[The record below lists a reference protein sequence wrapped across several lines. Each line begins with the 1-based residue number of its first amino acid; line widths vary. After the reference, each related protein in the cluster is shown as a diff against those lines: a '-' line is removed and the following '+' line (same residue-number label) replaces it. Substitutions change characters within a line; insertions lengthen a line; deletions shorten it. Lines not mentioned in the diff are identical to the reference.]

1 MTRRTFLQRT
11 GQVLLSLGLMPLL
24 PHAWQRAMASP
35 IDAPIPAAY
44 FPPGTKPPATASF
57 KALIFT
63 DSQCSNASYQVW
75 HDTLAAGWARCPEAA
90 FFADLGDLTDN
101 GEADW
106 QWEGF
111 LSALAPYAAEHPF
124 VPVMGNHECYG
135 LDWKDCLPRRYLSTF
150 TFPGNGVST
159 FHGYFYSFTYG
170 PVEFIVLNTQ
180 MLELDGFFGK
190 GHLLHTQLNW
200 LKSREAKPLPW
211 RVALMHKDILA
222 YDEYQPGQDSA
233 GGFSDVGRAFLP
245 ALEEAGIDLVLTGH
259 MHTYRRRGPLH
270 SFQPAEKGPVCIMSG
285 PAGDQHYGVPAD
297 PLDKAAIAQPT
308 EPNYLVLIASP
319 NRLKIECFT
328 LSDEKIDSIA
338 LEK

>member
-159 FHGYFYSFTYG
+159 FRGYFYSFTYG

-211 RVALMHKDILA
+211 RVTLMHKDILA

-308 EPNYLVLIASP
+308 EPNYLVLTASP
-319 NRLKIECFT
+319 EKLTVECFT
-328 LSDEKIDSIA
+328 VSGQKVDNITMEK
-338 LEK
+338 

>member
-44 FPPGTKPPATASF
+44 FPPGTKPPAAASF

-75 HDTLAAGWARCPEAA
+75 HDTLAAGWAKCPEAA

-308 EPNYLVLIASP
+308 EPNYLVLTASP

>member
-75 HDTLAAGWARCPEAA
+75 HDTLAAGWAKCPEAA

>member
-11 GQVLLSLGLMPLL
+11 GQVLLSLWLMPLL

-297 PLDKAAIAQPT
+297 PLDKAAITQPT

>member
-233 GGFSDVGRAFLP
+233 GGFSDVGRTFLP

-308 EPNYLVLIASP
+308 EPNYLVLTASP
-319 NRLKIECFT
+319 EKLTVECFT
-328 LSDEKIDSIA
+328 VSGQKVDNITMEK
-338 LEK
+338 

>member
-75 HDTLAAGWARCPEAA
+75 HDTLAAGWAKCPEAA

-135 LDWKDCLPRRYLSTF
+135 LDWKDCLPQRYLSTF

-308 EPNYLVLIASP
+308 EPNYLVLSASP
-319 NRLKIECFT
+319 EKLTVECFT
-328 LSDEKIDSIA
+328 VNGQKVDNIATEK
-338 LEK
+338 

>member
-1 MTRRTFLQRT
+1 
-11 GQVLLSLGLMPLL
+11 MPLL

-75 HDTLAAGWARCPEAA
+75 HDTLTAGWAKCPEAA

-308 EPNYLVLIASP
+308 EPNYLVLTASP
-319 NRLKIECFT
+319 EKLTVECFT
-328 LSDEKIDSIA
+328 VSGQKVDNITMEK
-338 LEK
+338 

>member
-75 HDTLAAGWARCPEAA
+75 HDTLAAGWAKCPEAA

-285 PAGDQHYGVPAD
+285 PAGDQHYEVPAD
-297 PLDKAAIAQPT
+297 PLDKIAIAQPT
-308 EPNYLVLIASP
+308 EPNYLVLSASP
-319 NRLKIECFT
+319 DRLEAEGFT
-328 LSDEKIDSIA
+328 LSGSKIDSIA
-338 LEK
+338 LVK

>member
-1 MTRRTFLQRT
+1 MQRT

-44 FPPGTKPPATASF
+44 FPPGTKPPATSSF

-111 LSALAPYAAEHPF
+111 LSALAPYAAKHPF

-285 PAGDQHYGVPAD
+285 PAGDQHYGVPDD

-308 EPNYLVLIASP
+308 EPNYLVLTASP

>member
-11 GQVLLSLGLMPLL
+11 GQVLLALGLMPLL
-24 PHAWQRAMASP
+24 PHAWQLAMANP

-44 FPPGTKPPATASF
+44 FPPGTKPPATSSF

-159 FHGYFYSFTYG
+159 FHGYFYSFSYG

-308 EPNYLVLIASP
+308 EPNYLVLTASP
-319 NRLKIECFT
+319 EKLTVECFT
-328 LSDEKIDSIA
+328 VSGQKVDNITMEK
-338 LEK
+338 